1 MQRWST
7 GLAACPGRG
16 SQLVPLVY
24 ENYDDATKYAR
35 ALRKREQKLLYVRAM
50 ADHLCPKTMVVAAGP
65 PAFLDASLRY
75 ANADPSFP
83 TPGEARVWLKQARYT
98 GRVEAPLPGDCFDLA
113 SGELTKDAGM
123 HASFSWEQT
132 SAYIAKYAQRMQ
144 ANIAAVYRRADEIVV
159 PSMHEAVCAHFER
172 MTNLSTYF
180 NERIDMTLCL
190 DVEGAQG
197 GQWLVD
203 FGLKPR
209 VRRRADGETYQ
220 YRYRQEYLLPEKALA
235 QRRARQSMRRSPGII
250 PRSLCKSSP
259 RSGRSLGWPTPRLQD
274 VGPQPCVTSPPM

>member
-1 MQRWST
+1 M
-7 GLAACPGRG
+7 L
-16 SQLVPLVY
+16 LVQGAGASWYPLVY

-50 ADHLCPKTMVVAAGP
+50 ADHLRPKTVVVAAGP

-235 QRRARQSMRRSPGII
+235 HATRKAINEALARDHPEIFVQIEPAVWQK
-250 PRSLCKSSP
+250 PWVAHAQAA
-259 RSGRSLGWPTPRLQD
+259 GRGPTALRYLAAY
-274 VGPQPCVTSPPM
+274 VKAAGL